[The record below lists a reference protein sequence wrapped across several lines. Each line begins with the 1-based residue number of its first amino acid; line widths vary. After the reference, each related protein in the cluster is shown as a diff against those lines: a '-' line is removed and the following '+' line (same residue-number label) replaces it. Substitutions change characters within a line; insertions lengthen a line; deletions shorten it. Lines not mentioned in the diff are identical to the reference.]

1 MSDEG
6 DASRRSFRFKPTT
19 FDVVNAGV
27 PAPDTIG
34 SPRPDPG
41 PAAPDSRPVDLR
53 DILRDANRGV
63 PVAGSARESDNE
75 IRATLRE
82 QHEREQKAG
91 LFATGPL
98 DDSVRRRRLRRYW
111 SLMACINLPAGAIA
125 VLAGPRNPFPFVLGI
140 TVIAWFSAA
149 LTWRTFWLRTRY
161 DE

>member
-6 DASRRSFRFKPTT
+6 DAPRQRFSFKPTT
-19 FDVVNAGV
+19 FDAVNTGV
-27 PAPDTIG
+27 PTQGTGDDT
-34 SPRPDPG
+34 RADPG
-41 PAAPDSRPVDLR
+41 PAAPNSNPIDLC
-53 DILRDANRGV
+53 DILRHANRGV
-63 PVAGSARESDNE
+63 PVAGSVRESDNE

-82 QHEREQKAG
+82 HHEREQKAG
-91 LFATGPL
+91 LFRLGPL

-140 TVIAWFSAA
+140 TVIAWFSAS